1 MAEFL
6 PFLIARCVDN
16 AHCTI
21 DVHPQT
27 MLNISVSVNFAF
39 RRSFVQLQSH
49 IRPVDMSKAILPVE
63 SLGSFAIPL
72 ENLIS
77 YLPASNYGKL
87 GSILA
92 LAVAIYFLDSILH
105 HLCLSPIAGFPGP
118 KIAAATGWYEFY
130 YEYFVNGTYYLE
142 IEKMHQIYGSLLGK
156 EESCIQR
163 RRPRST

>member
-6 PFLIARCVDN
+6 SFLIARCVDN
-16 AHCTI
+16 AYCI
-21 DVHPQT
+21 INVHPQT
-27 MLNISVSVNFAF
+27 ILNLSVSVNSAF
-39 RRSFVQLQSH
+39 RPSFIQLQSY
-49 IRPVDMSKAILPVE
+49 IRTVDMSKANFPVE
-63 SLGSFAIPL
+63 SLSSFAIPV
-72 ENLIS
+72 ENLIN

-92 LAVAIYFLDSILH
+92 LAVAIYFLGSILH

-142 IEKMHQIYGSLLGK
+142 IEKMHQIYGSLPRK
-156 EESCIQR
+156 EKSCIQR